1 MLHDFYS
8 IKHHYISQIKTSMFK
23 LFNNLIFRFC
33 IGILLT
39 IQAVSAQ
46 QAIGYIRYKSYL
58 GSKFDLE
65 SLYFNNHAS
74 LSISGA
80 KKPSDDTPEEE
91 STTKVSINFGR
102 EEGERYLKNIS
113 EKRLTMKITLPGS
126 RNQAAYIEDSL
137 EVIPWKLGESQKMC
151 GSLLCL
157 NATGT
162 FKGRNYEAW
171 FAPDIPVSTGPWKLW
186 GLPGAILEA
195 QDDTGEVKFL
205 FEVIEMPPK
214 SNQEITLPYTPD
226 AKRMTYNQYK
236 MQIKLLSDRIQQFLI
251 NKIQEGGGNIVSA
264 STNFFTIE
272 KDF

>member
-1 MLHDFYS
+1 ML
-8 IKHHYISQIKTSMFK
+8 KHFNSLAFAAYIGV
-23 LFNNLIFRFC
+23 LF
-33 IGILLT
+33 T

-46 QAIGYIRYKSYL
+46 QAIGYIRYKNYL
-58 GSKFDLE
+58 GSKLDME

-80 KKPSDDTPEEE
+80 QKPSQSLQEGGNIFGA
-91 STTKVSINFGR
+91 SITLGR
-102 EEGERYLKNIS
+102 EEGERYLTNIS
-113 EKRLTMKITLPGS
+113 EKRLIMKITLPDS

-137 EVIPWKLGESQKMC
+137 EVISWKLGESQKMC

-171 FAPDIPVSTGPWKLW
+171 FAPDIPVGIGPWKLW

-214 SNQEITLPYTPD
+214 SNEEITLPYTPD

-236 MQIKLLSDRIQQFLI
+236 MQIKLVSDRIKQLLI
-251 NKIQEGGGNIVSA
+251 NKIQEGGGTVVST
-264 STNFFTIE
+264 STSFFMIE